1 VIIGNL
7 YLKSIPAL
15 PQETDTILIID
26 PNAMLSPA
34 ISAKRLQLVPWW
46 NSQVVERDSCIQN
59 GQFLK
64 GPPPKIGRQPAII
77 PRPP

>member
-7 YLKSIPAL
+7 DLKSIPVP

-26 PNAMLSPA
+26 PNAVLSPA

-46 NSQVVERDSCIQN
+46 NSQVVELDSCIQN

-64 GPPPKIGRQPAII
+64 GPPLKIRGQAAILARL
-77 PRPP
+77 P